1 MEDSG
6 DLPSDPTELQTVIEE
21 AESRLA
27 TLQEKVAQETCKLE
41 RYKVHMYTIYGYCR
55 AKCCSK
61 GYIEGRATQ

>member
-41 RYKVHMYTIYGYCR
+41 RYKVHMYTIYGYC
-55 AKCCSK
+55 
-61 GYIEGRATQ
+61 GV